1 LVHSSSSDIFFK
13 IASKLFKGSREKV
26 NFVFGTPIC
35 FACLIESYWK
45 VIQAILKYYWR
56 VLNVIL
62 KISPVNIISPIYFN
76 LTVGKMIITT
86 AHQRTI
92 LKVKNQ

>member
-1 LVHSSSSDIFFK
+1 MFFK
-13 IASKLFKGSREKV
+13 IARKLFTGSGEKV

-62 KISPVNIISPIYFN
+62 
-76 LTVGKMIITT
+76 
-86 AHQRTI
+86 
-92 LKVKNQ
+92 